1 MDLLE
6 IMRRRRSI
14 RNYSGEEIPEES
26 ITKVLQAGL
35 LSASGKA
42 KRPWEFIVVRQRKTL
57 DDLSGCRAG
66 GVKMLKEAQCA
77 IVVIGDETEQDVWIE
92 DCSVAMANMHLM
104 ADSLGIGS
112 CWIQGRLRTATSAD
126 SGTASITTE
135 DYVRECLHFPEGYK
149 LEAILSLGMP
159 AEEKTPAE
167 LSKLPFEKIHYE
179 KF

>member
-42 KRPWEFIVVRQRKTL
+42 KRPWVFIVVRHRKTL
-57 DDLSGCRAG
+57 DDLSVCRAG

-77 IVVIGDETEQDVWIE
+77 IVVIGYETEQDVWI
-92 DCSVAMANMHLM
+92 
-104 ADSLGIGS
+104 
-112 CWIQGRLRTATSAD
+112 
-126 SGTASITTE
+126 
-135 DYVRECLHFPEGYK
+135 
-149 LEAILSLGMP
+149 
-159 AEEKTPAE
+159 
-167 LSKLPFEKIHYE
+167 
-179 KF
+179 